1 MRAVVIPE
9 PGRVE
14 LTDLPDPAPGPRD
27 VVVAVSAVGICGT
40 DLHILEGDAGRLPVV
55 PGHEMAGEVVATGSE
70 VRSVGVGD
78 RVVVDPNLPCLVC
91 RLCRQGRTNLCEN
104 LEALGVTR
112 SGGAAD
118 YVAAPEANCIRVP
131 DSLDLH
137 HAALAEPLS
146 CAVRAYDVLG
156 SRLGST
162 VLIVGAG
169 TMGLMM
175 QQLAA
180 RSGAVTTDVVEKDPA
195 RRDRAGRLGC
205 HRVAAS
211 IEELDQ
217 VGRWDVVVDATGNVN
232 AIQAALGHVARG
244 GMFLQVGVAPTTA
257 RVEVSPYTIY
267 REEITIAGSMAVLHS
282 LNRALDLIAAGV
294 IDPAAFIT
302 ETLPLEGYEA
312 ALAAFARS
320 EGLKTL
326 VAPGLVPDGG
336 G

>member
-1 MRAVVIPE
+1 MRAVVISE

-14 LTDLPDPAPGPRD
+14 LTDVPDPAPGPRD

-40 DLHILEGDAGRLPVV
+40 DLHILDGDAGRLPVV
-55 PGHEMAGEVVATGSE
+55 PGHEIAGEVVAAGRD
-70 VRSVGVGD
+70 VDSVAVGD

-91 RLCRQGRTNLCEN
+91 RPCRRGRTNLCEN

-112 SGGAAD
+112 SGGAAE
-118 YVAAPEANCIRVP
+118 YVAAPDVSCIRVP

-156 SRLGST
+156 GRLDST

-169 TMGLMM
+169 AMGLML
-175 QQLAA
+175 QQLAS
-180 RSGAVTTDVVEKDPA
+180 RCGAVATDVVERDPVRRA
-195 RRDRAGRLGC
+195 RAARLGC
-205 HRVAAS
+205 DRVAAS
-211 IEELDQ
+211 IEDLGREA
-217 VGRWDVVVDATGNVN
+217 RWDVVVDASGNVN
-232 AIQAALGHVARG
+232 AIQTAIGHVARG
-244 GMFLQVGVAPTTA
+244 GVFLQVGVAPTSA

-282 LNRALDLIAAGV
+282 LDRALDLIAAGV
-294 IDPAAFIT
+294 IDPAEFIT
-302 ETLPLEGYEA
+302 DTLPLDGYEA
-312 ALAAFARS
+312 ALASFARS

-326 VAPGLVPDGG
+326 VVPGLAPG
-336 G
+336 